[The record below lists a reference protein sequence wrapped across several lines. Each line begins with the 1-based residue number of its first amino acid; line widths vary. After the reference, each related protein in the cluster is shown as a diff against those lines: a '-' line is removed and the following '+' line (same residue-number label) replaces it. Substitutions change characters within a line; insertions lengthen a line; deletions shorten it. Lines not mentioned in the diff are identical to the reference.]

1 MRPTPTIGI
10 VMEPKDRWQ
19 KARRVLAV
27 QAAIER
33 LASWSLADLGH
44 EITRMDERR
53 ADLDRFLDGETAL
66 GGAFSVA
73 VMRRLQGLAETQA
86 TLNAEKDLCAER
98 CREERLR
105 LRCAELIVDALGR
118 EARRIDDLRELERV
132 TETSIL
138 RARVRP
144 EQG

>member
-1 MRPTPTIGI
+1 MQ
-10 VMEPKDRWQ
+10 PKDRLQ

-27 QAAIER
+27 QAALER

-44 EITRMDERR
+44 EIARSEERR

-66 GGAFSVA
+66 GGAFSA
-73 VMRRLQGLAETQA
+73 AMMRRLQGLAETQA
-86 TLNAEKDLCAER
+86 ALNIEKDLCAVR
-98 CREERLR
+98 RREERLR

-118 EARRIDDLRELERV
+118 ETRRIDDLRELERV
-132 TETSIL
+132 TETSLL
-138 RARVRP
+138 RSRVRP